1 MATAVKYEVIDRE
14 AEPEP
19 WELME
24 RALADWHEDLTA
36 CRIVLLWVH
45 GNKPDADNRLVLGK
59 CHPVT
64 EADRELHG
72 YDRKISLNRE
82 AWEVLTEAQR
92 LALVDHEL
100 CHIAPQLDEDGE
112 QKEDGHGQKLWRTVK
127 HYIEEFVEI
136 VERHGLYKADLAKF
150 ADIALKA
157 DPNRHLFEKDGATEA
172 VRRFVATAAGDG
184 IDSVSISSPGR
195 EIVVLTAEDGER
207 ARRMLRSVR

>member
-19 WELME
+19 WDLME
-24 RALADWHEDLTA
+24 RALADWHGDLTA

-112 QKEDGHGQKLWRTVK
+112 QKEDGHGKKLWRTVK

-157 DPNRHLFEKDGATEA
+157 DPNLHLFEKEGEDGVKAA
-172 VRRFVATAAGDG
+172 VRRFVAATPAGTSATVGVGESSTTFTSEDAAA
-184 IDSVSISSPGR
+184 I
-195 EIVVLTAEDGER
+195 
-207 ARRMLRSVR
+207 RRNLRSVG